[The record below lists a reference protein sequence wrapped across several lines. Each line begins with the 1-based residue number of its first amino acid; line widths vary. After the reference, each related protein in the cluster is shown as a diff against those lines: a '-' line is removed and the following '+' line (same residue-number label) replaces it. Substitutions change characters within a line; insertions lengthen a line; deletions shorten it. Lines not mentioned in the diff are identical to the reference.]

1 MTNQTKFNYV
11 KRRIEE
17 LEYNIF
23 VLNAM
28 IQDDKRVSQD
38 LVRKVIE
45 SMENEVAE
53 LVLLWDEDG
62 ISDEE

>member
-17 LEYNIF
+17 LEHNIF
-23 VLNAM
+23 LLNAM
-28 IQDDKRVSQD
+28 IQDNKKVNQD
-38 LVRKVIE
+38 VVRKVIE

-53 LVLLWDEDG
+53 LVLLWDED
-62 ISDEE
+62 EEVK